1 MALTVRLP
9 DELQIEANCYAAGLG
24 LSLNSLIAVALREY
38 LDDRKRPQEPAPAS
52 LPPAVPAGRRRAAP
66 TPPAPPAPPVDR
78 SRQQGAWFSDVLDE
92 VKRGR
97 P

>member
-9 DELQIEANCYAAGLG
+9 DELQGEANRYAFGLG

-38 LDDRKRPQEPAPAS
+38 LDDRKRPQEAPAV
-52 LPPAVPAGRRRAAP
+52 LPAAVPAGRRRSAP
-66 TPPAPPAPPVDR
+66 TPPAPPFPRAGH
-78 SRQQGAWFSDVLDE
+78 SEEQGAWFSKVLDE
-92 VKRGR
+92 AKRGR